1 MTHQTEDTH
10 ERLVQRAQ
18 LTPRKATKE
27 LSEQNR
33 STGLLEMGGA
43 GERERANFRNIPG
56 ISTVKSLL
64 RNSEPWGF
72 FSFSFFSVNY
82 NVLTKGDLAEFLP
95 D

>member
-33 STGLLEMGGA
+33 STGLLEMVGE
-43 GERERANFRNIPG
+43 GERERGR
-56 ISTVKSLL
+56 
-64 RNSEPWGF
+64 
-72 FSFSFFSVNY
+72 
-82 NVLTKGDLAEFLP
+82 KGRGVTWRDVAYLI
-95 D
+95 